1 MTNHLRYSRE
11 HEWVLPLE
19 GNRARIGITNHAQ
32 QELGDIV
39 FVENAEVG
47 MQVAANDSLGV
58 IESVK
63 AASEVYSPLSG
74 TIVNINEELEDQPEL
89 INEDPYQAGWIAEIE
104 FSDHEELENLLDE
117 AAYQDF
123 IDKGES

>member
-11 HEWVLPLE
+11 HEWVLLLE

-123 IDKGES
+123 INKGEN